1 MKEIII
7 NRLELR
13 NFKGIR
19 SLDIDFSK
27 VTNIRGENA
36 TGKTTIF
43 DAFTWLLFDKDSKDR
58 TAFEIKTLDENNEPL
73 HGLDHTVTGHLQID
87 GKNWTLRKTYKEK
100 WTKRRGDVNKEL
112 TGHETIYEIN
122 EVPVSKTE
130 YTNKINEF
138 LDADLFKLIS
148 NPLFFSNGLDWKK
161 RRTILLEVLGDI
173 SDEHVILYKDSLKPL
188 QEHIEGVGIDLLL
201 RQTKATKAKLNNE
214 IKAIPI
220 RISEA
225 SNAIKDVDFKIIRT
239 ELKTAEDRLITIQS
253 GIKNNS
259 AESEMRL
266 SLSNESYELRS
277 KLSKIESEIRM
288 ENQKSRQNWQMEV
301 NKINHMTKE
310 RESDIEQLKRS
321 IESRSKRLELLQRF
335 IGDLRKDYEVV
346 FKSKLD
352 IPQHILECP
361 TCKRAL
367 DDGDQEAKIQELTS
381 NFNETKS
388 KDLQALAEKG
398 KKASEEHA
406 DLTNQMEIENES
418 LAVLEL
424 QSTESIAIYPPEPA
438 QRTVDED
445 PEYISI
451 QKQLEE
457 VQDKLKRVSSDEAVQ
472 NLRAEENTVQSRI
485 DSLRGQLAY
494 EEQNKVQL
502 QRIEDLEEEL
512 RKTSQQF
519 ADAERIEYLCEEFIR
534 TKVELLEV
542 MVNQK
547 FSQVSFKLFSTQV
560 NGGLTETCEAL
571 IDGVPF
577 SSANTAS
584 QLNAGLDIINTLN
597 EKYQVTAPVFLDNR
611 ESVTKI
617 IPTKSQI
624 INLFVDETAKEL
636 KVEV

>member
-161 RRTILLEVLGDI
+161 RRAILLEVLGDI

-201 RQTKATKAKLNNE
+201 RQTKATKSRLNNE

-225 SNAIKDVDFKIIRT
+225 SNAIKDIDFKIIRT

-288 ENQKSRQNWQMEV
+288 ENQKSRQNWQMEIS
-301 NKINHMTKE
+301 KINHMAKE
-310 RESDIEQLKRS
+310 RESEIEQLKRS
-321 IESRSKRLELLQRF
+321 IESRSKRLELLQRY

-388 KDLQALAEKG
+388 KDLQSLAEKG

-406 DLTNQMEIENES
+406 DLTKQIESEKEA
-418 LAVLEL
+418 LAALEH
-424 QSTESIAIYPPEPA
+424 QSTESISIYPPEPA
-438 QRTVDED
+438 PRIVDED

-472 NLRAEENTVQSRI
+472 NLRAEERTVQSRI

-611 ESVTKI
+611 ESVTRI

>member
-1 MKEIII
+1 MRDIML

-19 SLDIDFSK
+19 SLDMDFSK
-27 VTNIRGENA
+27 VTNIRGENG

-43 DAFTWLLFDKDSKDR
+43 DAFMWLLFDKDSKDR

-161 RRTILLEVLGDI
+161 RRAILLEVLGDI

-201 RQTKATKAKLNNE
+201 RQTKATKSKLNNE

-239 ELKTAEDRLITIQS
+239 ELRTAEDRLVTIQS

-277 KLSKIESEIRM
+277 KLNKIESEVRM
-288 ENQKSRQNWQMEV
+288 ENQKARQDWQIEV
-301 NKINHMTKE
+301 NRINFMAKE
-310 RESDIEQLKRS
+310 RENEIEQLKRS
-321 IESRSKRLELLQRF
+321 IESKEKRVESLNGYISEM
-335 IGDLRKDYEVV
+335 RKDYEVV

-361 TCKRAL
+361 TCRRAL
-367 DDGDQEAKIQELTS
+367 DDGDQEAKIQELTA

-388 KDLQALAEKG
+388 KDLQGLAEKG
-398 KKASEEHA
+398 KKASEE
-406 DLTNQMEIENES
+406 LTVLKKQIEIEKES
-418 LAVLEL
+418 LAALEL

-438 QRTVDED
+438 PRTVDED

-451 QKQLEE
+451 HKQLEE

-472 NLRAEENTVQSRI
+472 NLRAEERTVQSRI

-494 EEQNKVQL
+494 EDQNKAQL
-502 QRIEDLEEEL
+502 QRIENLEEEL

-547 FSQVSFKLFSTQV
+547 FSQVSFKLFTTQV
-560 NGGLTETCEAL
+560 NGGLAETCEAL

-624 INLFVDETAKEL
+624 INLFVDEAAKEL

>member
-201 RQTKATKAKLNNE
+201 RQTKATKSKLNNE

-225 SNAIKDVDFKIIRT
+225 SNAIKDIDFKIIRT

-301 NKINHMTKE
+301 NRINHMAKE
-310 RESDIEQLKRS
+310 RESEIEQLKRS
-321 IESRSKRLELLQRF
+321 IESKEKRVESLNGYILEM
-335 IGDLRKDYEVV
+335 RKDYEVV

-352 IPQHILECP
+352 IPQHVLECP

-388 KDLQALAEKG
+388 KDLQSLAEKG
-398 KKASEEHA
+398 KKASEE
-406 DLTNQMEIENES
+406 LTVLKKQIESEKES
-418 LAVLEL
+418 LAALEH
-424 QSTESIAIYPPEPA
+424 QSTESISIYPPEPA
-438 QRTVDED
+438 PRIVNED

-451 QKQLEE
+451 LKQLEE

-472 NLRAEENTVQSRI
+472 NLRAEERTVQSRI
-485 DSLRGQLAY
+485 DNLRGQLAY

-502 QRIEDLEEEL
+502 QRIEDLEDEL

>member
-201 RQTKATKAKLNNE
+201 RQTKATKSKLNNE

-225 SNAIKDVDFKIIRT
+225 SNAIKDIDFKIIRT

-288 ENQKSRQNWQMEV
+288 ENQKSRQNWQMEIS
-301 NKINHMTKE
+301 KINHMAKE
-310 RESDIEQLKRS
+310 RESEIEQLKRS

-388 KDLQALAEKG
+388 KDLQSLAEKG

-406 DLTNQMEIENES
+406 DLTKQIESEKEA
-418 LAVLEL
+418 LAALEH
-424 QSTESIAIYPPEPA
+424 QSTESISIYPPEPA
-438 QRTVDED
+438 PRTVDED

-451 QKQLEE
+451 HKQLEE

-472 NLRAEENTVQSRI
+472 NLRAEERTVQSRI